1 VSLWPWPSAEAEPV
15 AADQPVP
22 KYTKWR
28 RVSPPPPPMPCDRCK
43 VDARGAHILV
53 GNGHYCLACGIR
65 EAGKAQ
71 R

>member
-1 VSLWPWPSAEAEPV
+1 VSLWPWLEHESTPV

-28 RVSPPPPPMPCDRCK
+28 TVRPPPPPMPCDRCQ

-53 GNGHYCLACGIR
+53 GSGTYCLACGIAAAK
-65 EAGKAQ
+65 EAQ
-71 R
+71 

>member
-1 VSLWPWPSAEAEPV
+1 MWPFDTPDEPAV
-15 AADQPVP
+15 GADQPLP
-22 KYTKWR
+22 KWTRWR
-28 RVSPPPPPMPCDRCK
+28 TVRPPPDPVPCDRCK

>member
-1 VSLWPWPSAEAEPV
+1 VSLWPWPELEGGAV
-15 AADQPVP
+15 GADQPVP
-22 KYTKWR
+22 KYRTWR
-28 RVSPPPPPMPCDRCK
+28 TVRPPPEPMPCDRCK

-53 GNGHYCLACGIR
+53 GSGTYCLACGIR

>member
-1 VSLWPWPSAEAEPV
+1 MSWPFDTP
-15 AADQPVP
+15 DVP
-22 KYTKWR
+22 PEGPDAPLPKWTRWR
-28 RVSPPPPPMPCDRCK
+28 RIHPPEVPVLCDRCK
-43 VDARGAHILV
+43 ADARGAHILV